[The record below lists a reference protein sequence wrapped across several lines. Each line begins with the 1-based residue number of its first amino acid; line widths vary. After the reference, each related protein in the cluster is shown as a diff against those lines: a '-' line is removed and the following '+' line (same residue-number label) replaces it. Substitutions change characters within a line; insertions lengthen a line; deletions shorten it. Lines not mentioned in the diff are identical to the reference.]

1 MNTKL
6 SLLFICTLFSY
17 ACTQQ
22 NAVKDENNTVDD
34 HQHAHSHPHSH
45 SAIDSLFSAVM
56 KVHDEIMPMMDD
68 VFAMKKNLEKT
79 LKEQPKNKTEIE
91 NAITSLQASDDAMMN
106 WMHSFD
112 TEKMK
117 GDSVEVIKYLENQLI
132 EVHKMKKTFMQGYEK
147 GKSLTK
153 N

>member
-68 VFAMKKNLEKT
+68 VFACL
-79 LKEQPKNKTEIE
+79 LY
-91 NAITSLQASDDAMMN
+91 TSPSPR
-106 WMHSFD
+106 
-112 TEKMK
+112 
-117 GDSVEVIKYLENQLI
+117 DS
-132 EVHKMKKTFMQGYEK
+132 
-147 GKSLTK
+147 
-153 N
+153 